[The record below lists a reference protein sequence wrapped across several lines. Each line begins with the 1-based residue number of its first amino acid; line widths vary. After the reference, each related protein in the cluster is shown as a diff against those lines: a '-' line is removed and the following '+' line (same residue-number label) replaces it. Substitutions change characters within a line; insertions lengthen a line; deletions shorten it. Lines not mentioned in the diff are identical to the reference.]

1 MSELDDLFGL
11 GGGIH
16 SPPSDNVRK
25 KTRAEAPPPD
35 PEPEDISDSEGGVH
49 GGATDTDGGGGDE
62 PVRGPEPGRVQA
74 EGKPKFDFAAAA
86 EALARGGINYSDVK
100 KEVAKRK
107 ALPEVRRN
115 PERNVHQGD
124 PESKRP
130 LSLPVLQRGGDGG
143 GALQSL
149 RGMGVGPVQP
159 EGEGHE
165 ASQENSEAQDPV
177 AESVAGSIH
186 NRYALTEQGAFF
198 PPQVGE
204 IAGQVEAQLKDTPW
218 VLRNSSTIEHNFPE
232 SYEEHEED
240 YRDQLKG
247 IIPRMGAKS
256 KLRDWLIPRFP
267 QHHTYIEPFGGS
279 FKILLWKS
287 KRSKIEI
294 INDIDGDLI
303 HFFRYVTF
311 FPEEVAELVNT
322 LPTHKGILNA
332 LRDELRKGDLSGIE
346 RAAAVYYS
354 IKLSFNGT
362 GNGYAGSVQS
372 LASARADPGE
382 FRRVAD
388 RLRGVDIRN
397 ESAHDVIRSTVRRLD
412 HFRYPGGIFYY
423 LDPPYHDT
431 AGYKTLTGS
440 SVYGEAM
447 QNELFFLAKKIH
459 ETGNKFMMTNSYTTF
474 LRKMWCKVDGWDFVK
489 RKVKYDISGDAD
501 SRKETEELIVANFP
515 IGKKAAQTGG
525 LFK

>member
-1 MSELDDLFGL
+1 M
-11 GGGIH
+11 
-16 SPPSDNVRK
+16 
-25 KTRAEAPPPD
+25 
-35 PEPEDISDSEGGVH
+35 
-49 GGATDTDGGGGDE
+49 
-62 PVRGPEPGRVQA
+62 
-74 EGKPKFDFAAAA
+74 
-86 EALARGGINYSDVK
+86 
-100 KEVAKRK
+100 
-107 ALPEVRRN
+107 
-115 PERNVHQGD
+115 
-124 PESKRP
+124 
-130 LSLPVLQRGGDGG
+130 
-143 GALQSL
+143 
-149 RGMGVGPVQP
+149 
-159 EGEGHE
+159 
-165 ASQENSEAQDPV
+165 
-177 AESVAGSIH
+177 
-186 NRYALTEQGAFF
+186 
-198 PPQVGE
+198 
-204 IAGQVEAQLKDTPW
+204 EAQLKDTPW

-267 QHHTYIEPFGGS
+267 KHHTYIEPFGGS

-372 LASARADPGE
+372 LASARADPAE

-397 ESAHDVIRSTVRRLD
+397 ESAHDVIRSTVRGLD

-431 AGYKTLTGS
+431 AGYKTLTGA

-459 ETGNKFMMTNSYTTF
+459 ETGNRFMMTNSYTPF
-474 LRKMWCKVDGWDFVK
+474 LRKMWCKVEGWDFVK
-489 RKVKYDISGDAD
+489 RKVKYDISGDAE

-515 IGKKAAQTGG
+515 IGKKASQSGG